1 MRNRLASLAALGA
14 WRLALGRALTKRL
27 AARPTIGPSAKR
39 QAPSAALLLC
49 LAVLVSTGARGA
61 RAAQQP
67 PAGER
72 AAPNGAAPSPGP
84 GDRDGAD
91 RGPRGRGGRGF
102 GGPGG
107 GPRVFGEVAA
117 VRGDVLQIRTPFDEG
132 LTRVI
137 LASDAQILRDETFTT
152 DVLKPGMKVMGSGRQ
167 VEGTGTPTTPM
178 KVEVQTLTIQDG
190 GGGGPFGFGFGFG
203 GRGGPLMRGQR
214 PDIFR
219 KQNYAGTISFDAQV
233 KSVHPL
239 LLVDDQGNSLP
250 VLVASDVEVHQ
261 RVGHPIREGDIT
273 AGARVMAMGETTPD
287 GLLNAHMVMLM
298 GEGRGGSGR
307 GSLSGIV
314 VGINGKD
321 VTVRP
326 RFERRDL
333 KIEVDPAAK
342 VYLQET
348 LDLDSI
354 QVGDT
359 LAFTGKVT
367 SGSAQAPKVL
377 VARTITPA
385 DEETP
390 KIEEGGRRGFFG
402 GFGGRQAAVTA
413 TVKGKV
419 IAFEPLRVQTAEG
432 REVTVKVPGQVAYV
446 RYRLVERTALKAG
459 QKVLFGGQSREG
471 GLLADLIV
479 LNPSLAPGG
488 PGF

>member
-1 MRNRLASLAALGA
+1 V
-14 WRLALGRALTKRL
+14 T
-27 AARPTIGPSAKR
+27 
-39 QAPSAALLLC
+39 
-49 LAVLVSTGARGA
+49 
-61 RAAQQP
+61 
-67 PAGER
+67 
-72 AAPNGAAPSPGP
+72 
-84 GDRDGAD
+84 
-91 RGPRGRGGRGF
+91 
-102 GGPGG
+102 
-107 GPRVFGEVAA
+107 A
-117 VRGDVLQIRTPFDEG
+117 VRGNVLQVRTPFDEG

-178 KVEVQTLTIQDG
+178 KVEVQTLSIQDSG
-190 GGGGPFGFGFGFG
+190 MGGPFGFGFFGFG
-203 GRGGPLMRGQR
+203 GPGGPLMRGQR
-214 PDIFR
+214 PDVFR
-219 KQNYAGTISFDAQV
+219 KQNYAGTISFNAEV
-233 KSVHPL
+233 RSVNPL
-239 LLVDDQGNSLP
+239 VLVDDQGNSLP
-250 VLVASDVEVHQ
+250 VIVGDDVEVRQ
-261 RVGHPIREGDIT
+261 RVARPIKEGDIT
-273 AGARVMAMGETTPD
+273 AGARVMAMGETSPD
-287 GLLNAHMVMLM
+287 GLLNAHTIMLM

-307 GSLSGIV
+307 GSLSGII
-314 VGINGKD
+314 VGVNGKD

-326 RFERRDL
+326 RFERGDL
-333 KIEVDPAAK
+333 QIEVDPAAK

-367 SGSAQAPKVL
+367 SGTAQAPRVL

-385 DEETP
+385 EGETP
-390 KIEEGGRRGFFG
+390 KIEEGRRGFFG

-419 IAFEPLRVQTAEG
+419 LAFEPLRVQTDDG
-432 REVTVKVPGQVAYV
+432 REVTIKVPGQVAYV
-446 RYRLVERTALKAG
+446 RYRPAERSALKAG
-459 QKVLFGGQSREG
+459 QTVLFGGQSREG

>member
-1 MRNRLASLAALGA
+1 MRSKIAS
-14 WRLALGRALTKRL
+14 
-27 AARPTIGPSAKR
+27 S
-39 QAPSAALLLC
+39 LLC
-49 LAVLVSTGARGA
+49 LAVVASVGARGA

-67 PAGER
+67 AAGES
-72 AAPNGAAPSPGP
+72 AAPNGAAPTRGP
-84 GDRDGAD
+84 GDRGGANQG
-91 RGPRGRGGRGF
+91 RRGRGGGRGF

-137 LASDAQILRDETFTT
+137 LASDAQLLRDETFAT
-152 DVLKPGMKVMGSGRQ
+152 DILKPGMKVMGSGRQ
-167 VEGTGTPTTPM
+167 VDGTGTPTTPM
-178 KVEVQTLTIQDG
+178 KVDVQTLTIQDG
-190 GGGGPFGFGFGFG
+190 GGGGPFGFGFG

-214 PDIFR
+214 PDVFR

-233 KSVHPL
+233 KSVNPL
-239 LLVDDQGNSLP
+239 ILVDDQGSSLP
-250 VLVASDVEVHQ
+250 VIVGSDVEVRQ
-261 RVGHPIREGDIT
+261 RVGRPIKEGDIT

-287 GLLNAHMVMLM
+287 GLLSAHTVMLM

-314 VGINGKD
+314 VGVNGKD

-326 RFERRDL
+326 RFERGDL
-333 KIEVDPAAK
+333 RIEVDPAAK

-354 QVGDT
+354 QVGDN
-359 LAFTGKVT
+359 LAFTGKVIG
-367 SGSAQAPKVL
+367 GSAQAPKVL

-390 KIEEGGRRGFFG
+390 KIEEGGRGGFFG

-419 IAFEPLRVQTAEG
+419 IAFEPLRVQTADG
-432 REVTVKVPGQVAYV
+432 REVIVKVPGQVAYV
-446 RYRLVERTALKAG
+446 RYRSVERTALKTG
-459 QKVLFGGQSREG
+459 QKVLFSGQSREG